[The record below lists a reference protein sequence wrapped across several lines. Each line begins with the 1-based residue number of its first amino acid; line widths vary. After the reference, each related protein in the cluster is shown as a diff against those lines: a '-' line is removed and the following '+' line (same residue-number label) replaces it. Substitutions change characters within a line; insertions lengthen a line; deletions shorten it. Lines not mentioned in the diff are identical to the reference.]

1 MGWGNDVL
9 TTEKANALLG
19 VLKRVSIKAQQTVKY
34 SYQYKLMTSKI

>member
-9 TTEKANALLG
+9 TTEKANALLRI
-19 VLKRVSIKAQQTVKY
+19 LKRVSVKALQTVGY